1 MKLVKWT
8 FLLSSVALL
17 LITACKK
24 KKNEDTEFDKG
35 PIMANMADNYIIPGY
50 SDLKTKIISLET
62 SWNDFLGDKTQAKL
76 DVAKQ
81 AWINANISFQHVKGF
96 DFGPAMTANLVF
108 AFGTFPC
115 DTTQINTNIQNG
127 GYDLSLAQNLDAIGF
142 DALDYLFYG
151 PGALTKFQNSGAAC
165 TYVSDIVSKMKSEIT
180 AVVAGWSGYRA
191 TFVNGTSNEST
202 SPFAL
207 LVNNFCK
214 DYELCK
220 TTKIGFPIGNH
231 TLGIPQPNYL
241 EARRSGI
248 GRILLIENIKASR
261 AIFYG
266 LDLSGNTNGIGF
278 DDYLNALE
286 DKASLSSTIASRFD
300 YMYSTPQSWT
310 QTLEEMM
317 SSSPNTLS
325 EFYAY
330 QQATVVY
337 MKTDMASAFGVL
349 ITYQDTDGD

>member
-8 FLLSSVALL
+8 FLLSAVTLL

-24 KKNEDTEFDKG
+24 KKDEDTEFDKG
-35 PIMANMADNYIIPGY
+35 PIMVNMADNYIIPGY
-50 SDLKTKIISLET
+50 SDLKTRITSLET
-62 SWNDFLGDKTQAKL
+62 SWNDFLADKTPAKL
-76 DVAKQ
+76 DIAKQ
-81 AWINANISFQHVKGF
+81 AWIDANISFQRVKGF

-115 DTTQINTNIQNG
+115 DTAQINGNIQNG
-127 GYDLSLAQNLDAIGF
+127 SYDLSLAQNLDAIGF
-142 DALDYLFYG
+142 DALDYLFYSSG
-151 PGALTKFQNSGAAC
+151 SLTKFQNSGAAC
-165 TYVSDIVSKMKSEIT
+165 MYVSDIISKMKSEIT
-180 AVVAGWSGYRA
+180 AVVAGWSSYRS

-248 GRILLIENIKASR
+248 GRLLLIENIRASR
-261 AIFYG
+261 CIYYG
-266 LDLSGNTNGIGF
+266 LSLTGNNNGQGF
-278 DDYLNALE
+278 DDYLNAL
-286 DKASLSSTIASRFD
+286 DKGTLSGTIASRFD
-300 YMYSTPQSWT
+300 YMYATPQSWT
-310 QTLEEMM
+310 QTLEEIM
-317 SSSPNTLS
+317 SSSPSTLN

-330 QQATVVY
+330 QQTTVVY